1 MTAPNV
7 TATLTIRGRDEAS
20 AELRRV
26 TDSAAGLSDRLRE
39 ASSSGSGLTDSLR
52 SIMSGDVSG
61 GIEGLAGSLG
71 VTGLAASALSAAAGI
86 TATAAAIGAAAVKTT
101 EWSMG
106 VELLRARMDTAFIG
120 GTAEALAVADAVGVS
135 VGAVVELQTS
145 LRASGAAGEITVAQ
159 LRAMTD
165 AAMAM
170 GKDGDEALTAFAAA
184 LRTGSTEGLAQV
196 GVMVRGKAV
205 IAEYAKEIG
214 KSAAEMTT
222 AERAQAVMMATQDAA
237 NRAVGAGSVVLG
249 RQDDALDALGNRWV
263 ELKLLLSEIVAG
275 PAARMV
281 ESLVSIASA
290 VRDAIP
296 VLLALGRMALA
307 PVIGM
312 FDALSTAVEANAAA
326 LRGDFTAA
334 AKLAGAALGKAL
346 APTDPV
352 ADIGRVMAAVDG
364 FGAASRQAAAYTAAS
379 GVAAQA
385 TSGQV
390 GGLAV
395 VFDMFKKS
403 ADEATAAQV
412 KFAAASSAPKRG
424 AQRRGEPAR
433 KRDPFM
439 EGLARDIAAAAE
451 RDEEMRASYATA
463 AKEAALA
470 QEVAAQYEHLRDRVL
485 GVYSEIAT
493 DPARKAALEIQQ
505 IEIAAARELA
515 EVQEMMHLSA
525 AQQAEL
531 SAAIQVEAL
540 ERVRQKQVEVKAAV
554 ASQVQAWAGAGL
566 AIAQALGVGD
576 TAARVSAG
584 LQAIISGADA
594 FKYAAAGNIPG
605 AIASGAAAIGYAK
618 AALMP
623 APTAPG
629 GAVAP
634 ATQPAPTP
642 AGSSKG
648 SATHT
653 TIHLHGIATTSAEVG
668 SGLAKALK
676 AAKPTGF
683 VPAGAFA

>member
-1 MTAPNV
+1 M
-7 TATLTIRGRDEAS
+7 
-20 AELRRV
+20 
-26 TDSAAGLSDRLRE
+26 
-39 ASSSGSGLTDSLR
+39 
-52 SIMSGDVSG
+52 
-61 GIEGLAGSLG
+61 
-71 VTGLAASALSAAAGI
+71 AASP
-86 TATAAAIGAAAVKTT
+86 
-101 EWSMG
+101 
-106 VELLRARMDTAFIG
+106 
-120 GTAEALAVADAVGVS
+120 
-135 VGAVVELQTS
+135 Q
-145 LRASGAAGEITVAQ
+145 AAGELIQSAPTAYRVAAAPRRAPFGTVAHPLPIIIDSETVRFPQ
-159 LRAMTD
+159 RRLWQT
-165 AAMAM
+165 
-170 GKDGDEALTAFAAA
+170 EAPGSSSTSSVSSPRRC
-184 LRTGSTEGLAQV
+184 RT
-196 GVMVRGKAV
+196 RF
-205 IAEYAKEIG
+205 
-214 KSAAEMTT
+214 
-222 AERAQAVMMATQDAA
+222 
-237 NRAVGAGSVVLG
+237 GAGSVVLG

-412 KFAAASSAPKRG
+412 KFAATSTATKRPG
-424 AQRRGEPAR
+424 QRRGEPAR

-439 EGLARDIAAAAE
+439 EGLARDLAGDSV
-451 RDEEMRASYATA
+451 RNEEMRASEAAA
-463 AKEAALA
+463 AKQAAMT
-470 QEVAAQYEHLRDRVL
+470 QEVAAEHEHLRDRVL
-485 GVYSEIAT
+485 GVYAAIAT
-493 DPARKAALEIQQ
+493 DPARKAALEMQQ
-505 IEIAAARELA
+505 MEIAAAREMA
-515 EVQEMMHLSA
+515 QVQEMIHLSVA
-525 AQQAEL
+525 EKAEL

-540 ERVRQKQVEVKAAV
+540 EKIRQKQVEVQQAT

-566 AIAQALGVGD
+566 AIAQQLGIGD
-576 TAARVSAG
+576 AAARVSAG
-584 LQAIISGADA
+584 LQAVIAGADA
-594 FKYAAAGNIPG
+594 FKFAAAGNIPS
-605 AIASGAAAIGYAK
+605 AIASGAAALGYAR

-623 APTAPG
+623 APPAPS
-629 GAVAP
+629 GASGMGAQ
-634 ATQPAPTP
+634 AAPTP
-642 AGSSKG
+642 AASGG
-648 SATHT
+648 SAASHT
-653 TIHLHGIATTSAEVG
+653 TIHLHGIATSRAEVG
-668 SGLAKALK
+668 AGIAKALK

-683 VPAGAFA
+683 LPAGVPA